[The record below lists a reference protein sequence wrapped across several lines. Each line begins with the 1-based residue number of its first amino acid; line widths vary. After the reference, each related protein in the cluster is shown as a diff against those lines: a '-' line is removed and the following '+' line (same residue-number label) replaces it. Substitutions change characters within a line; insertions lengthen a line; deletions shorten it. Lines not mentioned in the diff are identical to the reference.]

1 MHSVVEDGGGWEEGV
16 TDAAR
21 GQVRQGPRW
30 LDSLINQETAG
41 ERSLSG
47 VGGEV
52 EESDFRVS
60 ERPENG
66 ETESEGGEHG
76 KFP

>member
-1 MHSVVEDGGGWEEGV
+1 M
-16 TDAAR
+16 
-21 GQVRQGPRW
+21 
-30 LDSLINQETAG
+30 
-41 ERSLSG
+41 
-47 VGGEV
+47 

-76 KFP
+76 KFPREIGLGREEGGGALRATVHGPQGVGHN